1 MPRNPRASF
10 ATHACD
16 VVLEQEGSGGT
27 RGTPELTRKQPTA
40 AAVTRRKRQG
50 MAKAGIIIFLHHYLV
65 FAFSDCIGFFLDAF
79 SAVISKTNAW
89 VDIDW
94 GVAGLN
100 HVCSKRSVF
109 CTHGPGLLSSPDFQ
123 SHELNAHTSACTSMS
138 VLSSGQPAKWPCVRA
153 TCATSKTASSEKQ
166 QYLFKAISNNSKSPG
181 NGSLLLALVH
191 TRTSTRNTSTIVVV
205 VVVVLV
211 LVVIAVVQQR

>member
-1 MPRNPRASF
+1 MIALVSF
-10 ATHACD
+10 WM
-16 VVLEQEGSGGT
+16 LFLLSSQKRT
-27 RGTPELTRKQPTA
+27 RGLT
-40 AAVTRRKRQG
+40 
-50 MAKAGIIIFLHHYLV
+50 
-65 FAFSDCIGFFLDAF
+65 SIG
-79 SAVISKTNAW
+79 
-89 VDIDW
+89 

-153 TCATSKTASSEKQ
+153 TCATSQTASSEKQ

-191 TRTSTRNTSTIVVV
+191 NVHTRTSTRNTSTIVVV